1 MTMKKTIKLIRVS
14 LGIIF
19 LWYGLLKFFPQLSPA
34 ENLAIMTIH
43 KLFFGLINDTLS
55 IKLLAIWE
63 VTVGLGFIFGIYTR
77 YIVILFLTHM
87 TCTFAPLFILP
98 DISFTHAPY
107 AFTLIGQYIVKNVVF
122 ILAGILIYQNEINQR
137 KELKAV

>member
-1 MTMKKTIKLIRVS
+1 MEKTIKLIRVS

-19 LWYGLLKFFPQLSPA
+19 LWYGMLKFFPQLSPA
-34 ENLAIMTIH
+34 EDLAITTIH

-63 VTVGLGFIFGIYTR
+63 VTVGIGFIFGIYTR
-77 YIVILFLTHM
+77 YVVVLFLAHM
-87 TCTFAPLFILP
+87 ICTFTPLFILP

-107 AFTLIGQYIVKNVVF
+107 AFTLVGQYIVKNVVF

-137 KELKAV
+137 KAIKAV